1 MKLQFKHWNWAFA
14 VEIAIGP
21 CRRPYGL
28 YMLYILQTQFFT
40 TVLELITFKR
50 RFYYENSKYN
60 RKGQVYELFH
70 FCKPTIASG
79 GNILYLQLLIRL
91 IKNTRISRGQWKT
104 SGEHFKSGNYNKILL
119 I

>member
-1 MKLQFKHWNWAFA
+1 M
-14 VEIAIGP
+14 
-21 CRRPYGL
+21 
-28 YMLYILQTQFFT
+28 
-40 TVLELITFKR
+40 
-50 RFYYENSKYN
+50 
-60 RKGQVYELFH
+60 YELFH

-91 IKNTRISRGQWKT
+91 IKNTRSSRGQWKT